1 MPVVCCCK
9 SIMTNRILLGVAQVA
24 LGTILVLCLYVYSAT
39 ASISDEYSPGMSAF
53 RLRLHPL
60 SLIGCFVGVPMVVG
74 LLDPVG
80 WRSASPWADRLGTTA
95 AGVFLGV
102 PMVVGQLD
110 PVGWR
115 SASQW
120 ADPRATTASA
130 VSIVFLIGLVVADV
144 VGV

>member
-1 MPVVCCCK
+1 MPIVCCCK
-9 SIMTNRILLGVAQVA
+9 SIMTNRILLRVAQVA

-60 SLIGCFVGVPMVVG
+60 LLIGCFVGVPMVVG

-80 WRSASPWADRLGTTA
+80 WRSASQWADRL
-95 AGVFLGV
+95 
-102 PMVVGQLD
+102 
-110 PVGWR
+110 
-115 SASQW
+115 
-120 ADPRATTASA
+120 ATTASA

-144 VGV
+144 VGVHCMAAPPEPPRELVL